1 MIRNVTLYDPERNT
15 PCSTTQLAVF
25 PNHPFYFLQPNINV
39 SATCLV
45 SPTMQIHKSLWHN
58 MIRPMKG
65 NNIPRKIS
73 YVFLDHNASTVY
85 YRHTPQSWT
94 PLLDGKHNYPKN
106 SFLLRNTHVYFS
118 INQALNGLRHLIKFK
133 VVKPP

>member
-1 MIRNVTLYDPERNT
+1 MILNVTLYDPERNT

-25 PNHPFYFLQPNINV
+25 PNQPFYLQQPNINV
-39 SATCLV
+39 SATSLV
-45 SPTMQIHKSLWHN
+45 LPIKQIHKSLWHN

-73 YVFLDHNASTVY
+73 YLFLDHNVSTVN
-85 YRHTPQSWT
+85 YRHTPQNWT
-94 PLLDGKHNYPKN
+94 LLLDGKHNYPKN
-106 SFLLRNTHVYFS
+106 SFQLRNTYVYIS
-118 INQALNGLRHLIKFK
+118 INQALNDLRHLIKFK